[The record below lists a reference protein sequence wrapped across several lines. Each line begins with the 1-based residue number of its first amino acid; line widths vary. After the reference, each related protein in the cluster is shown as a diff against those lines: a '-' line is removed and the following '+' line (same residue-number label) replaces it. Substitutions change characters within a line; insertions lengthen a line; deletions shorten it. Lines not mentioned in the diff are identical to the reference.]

1 MHRYRVA
8 QDEDTGAWGIDTV
21 EYYKESNSDTVTCYR
36 DLKIDKEGFLF
47 KTLFFEDYE
56 EAECFLEECMLDTRY
71 DITYMER
78 EEINRHLYNYI
89 INNGLQGFVY
99 CKPLEVWT
107 HSIFCESKDFEYGCL
122 AYVASE
128 VAALRGKREIG
139 MFYPFQTDIDN
150 DHAHSFN
157 EVLAVAA
164 NAKEFKPLETDK
176 YYSKAEL
183 DMINFVREERRIE
196 NGKVE

>member
-1 MHRYRVA
+1 MRRYRVA
-8 QDEDTGAWGIDTV
+8 QDEDTGAWGIDIADV
-21 EYYKESNSDTVTCYR
+21 NSDYDTVKCYR
-36 DLKIDKEGFLF
+36 DLKIDKEGLLY
-47 KTLFFEDYE
+47 KTLFFEDYD
-56 EAECFLEECMLDTRY
+56 EAEKFLEECMLDTRY
-71 DITYMER
+71 DMTYMTH

-89 INNGLQGFVY
+89 INNNLSGFVY
-99 CKPLEVWT
+99 CQPLDVWT
-107 HSIFCESKDFEYGCL
+107 HSIYCDSKDFEYGCL

-139 MFYPFQTDIDN
+139 MFYPFETEYDTE

-164 NAKEFKPLETDK
+164 KAKEFKPLETEK

-183 DMINFVREERRIE
+183 DMINFIREERCKE
-196 NGKVE
+196 NAETE